1 MKRAIMGPMSFTG
14 SVTKEALPLLKPPPE
29 RLDEALEAFAP
40 LDLGGGLGIARQRR
54 RDGQPEAHE
63 QRQRLSG
70 DAEIALHALNLPR
83 QPVETA
89 GERGLALVRAVRREE
104 EFDLGDACAPPSR

>member
-63 QRQRLSG
+63 QRQRLG
-70 DAEIALHALNLPR
+70 RNADIPLKPLHLAG

-89 GERGLALVRAVRREE
+89 GESGFTPVRAVRREE